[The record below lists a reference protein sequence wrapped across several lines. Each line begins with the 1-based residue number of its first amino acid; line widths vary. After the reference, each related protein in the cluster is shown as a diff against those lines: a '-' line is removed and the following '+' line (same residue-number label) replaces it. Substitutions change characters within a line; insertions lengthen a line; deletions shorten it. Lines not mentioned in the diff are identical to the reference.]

1 MFTLSKKSL
10 LLVLLVA
17 AMPLGDV
24 VAANNG
30 VVKFVRKLGAAI
42 DSAALRGADRDY
54 LAMPERPWQVMVRG
68 STNQG
73 DLKMSTM
80 IDGQALI
87 GPEWG
92 DVTMEP
98 RLKTGVT
105 QYVGVAANYRGY
117 GLCYSEDV
125 GGSRGSLLHLSVTGG
140 CYGLNLRIHQYK
152 TDEPEIRLTFDNPMP
167 TDTTFSDIIPNP
179 IKVRTMMLDAYYFF
193 NSKRFSYCAAYD
205 QSIIQ
210 KRSAGSLLVGAMYYH
225 STIAYDQDDNA
236 ELVMLMGDVGKIKH
250 WQVSLGLQYTRLS
263 SSLASGNT
271 FAQLQ
276 QEQRVQ
282 YLDLPLKAGWRQQ
295 LLPRLSLNAAANV
308 TLQLPLRSTLDSR
321 YVINGSVVETGH
333 DRLHPGLQWS
343 AGVGLGLQYD
353 VTPAVGFFV
362 EPSLQHYFRN
372 GSGVE
377 TWQTEHPFVVT
388 VPLGIRITIK

>member
-1 MFTLSKKSL
+1 
-10 LLVLLVA
+10 
-17 AMPLGDV
+17 MPLGA
-24 VAANNG
+24 VAATNNG
-30 VVKFVRKLGAAI
+30 IVKFVRKLGAAI

-54 LAMPERPWQVMVRG
+54 LAMPERPWQVMLRG

-73 DLKMSTM
+73 DLKMSTV
-80 IDGQALI
+80 IDGHALI
-87 GPEWG
+87 GQEWG

-98 RLKTGVT
+98 RMNTGVT

-152 TDEPEIRLTFDNPMP
+152 TDEPEIRLTFDKPMP
-167 TDTTFSDIIPNP
+167 TDTTFYDIIPNP

-210 KRSAGSLLVGAMYYH
+210 KRSAGSPLVGAMYYH

-250 WQVSLGLQYTRLS
+250 WQVSLGAGYAYNFVPCRGLLISAMAMPTVSVYNRLDSWSYTS
-263 SSLASGNT
+263 D
-271 FAQLQ
+271 FYDKMI
-276 QEQRVQ
+276 EQRRT
-282 YLDLPLKAGWRQQ
+282 G
-295 LLPRLSLNAAANV
+295 
-308 TLQLPLRSTLDSR
+308 
-321 YVINGSVVETGH
+321 VEPTFVKSDYEIRPTGH
-333 DRLHPGLQWS
+333 DRHTSSTTFNVDARLSITYNIGNI
-343 AGVGLGLQYD
+343 
-353 VTPAVGFFV
+353 FFNANG
-362 EPSLQHYFRN
+362 QFNHFRYSFTKQ
-372 GSGVE
+372 SGRFNDWYIN
-377 TWQTEHPFVVT
+377 TAI
-388 VPLGIRITIK
+388 GIRL

>member
-1 MFTLSKKSL
+1 
-10 LLVLLVA
+10 
-17 AMPLGDV
+17 MPLGA
-24 VAANNG
+24 VAATNNG

-54 LAMPERPWQVMVRG
+54 LAMPEQPWQVMLRG

-73 DLKMSTM
+73 DLKMSTV
-80 IDGQALI
+80 IDGHALI

-98 RLKTGVT
+98 RLNTGVT
-105 QYVGVAANYRGY
+105 QYVGVAVNYRGY

-125 GGSRGSLLHLSVTGG
+125 SGSRGSLLHLSVTGG

-152 TDEPEIRLTFDNPMP
+152 TDEPEIRLTFDKPMP
-167 TDTTFSDIIPNP
+167 TDTTFYDIIPNP

-210 KRSAGSLLVGAMYYH
+210 KRSAGSPLVGAMYYH

-250 WQVSLGLQYTRLS
+250 WQVSLGAGYAYNFVPCRGLLISAMFMPMLTIYDRHKTWRYDSNLREVIETAIQAEDELIMNEYHLNDEPLSITDDHSPVALNFDTRLS
-263 SSLASGNT
+263 LT
-271 FAQLQ
+271 
-276 QEQRVQ
+276 
-282 YLDLPLKAGWRQQ
+282 Y
-295 LLPRLSLNAAANV
+295 
-308 TLQLPLRSTLDSR
+308 
-321 YVINGSVVETGH
+321 
-333 DRLHPGLQWS
+333 QWS
-343 AGVGLGLQYD
+343 RFFINAYGQFSRFHFKDDGVKGTLRDWY
-353 VTPAVGFFV
+353 VNA
-362 EPSLQHYFRN
+362 SI
-372 GSGVE
+372 
-377 TWQTEHPFVVT
+377 
-388 VPLGIRITIK
+388 GIRL